1 MSFFSCYFYNFRYKF
16 RHIFDNTNQKT
27 EKIKRKIFP
36 KPSVSIQKMCIFA
49 EFEYYLLAKFS

>member
-36 KPSVSIQKMCIFA
+36 KPSVSIQKRCIFA
-49 EFEYYLLAKFS
+49 EFEYYL